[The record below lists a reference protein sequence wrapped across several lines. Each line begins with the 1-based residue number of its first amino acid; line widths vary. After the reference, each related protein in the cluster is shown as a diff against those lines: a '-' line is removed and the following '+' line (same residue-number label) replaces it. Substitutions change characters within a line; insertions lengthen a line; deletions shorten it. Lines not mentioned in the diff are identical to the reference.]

1 MPPTS
6 TAMSYRRRLL
16 SGGCGPLSRLSV
28 GGSAPP
34 RLMLERV
41 FATLGACWRCSTKLD
56 QALAEL
62 AAVDTLTD
70 TELQHLVVGVQS
82 RRDRLGAVAA
92 RPMQR
97 WDSRGVWLGD
107 GSRSAASRLARE
119 CRSSVRSAKIELRR
133 ARQLA
138 SMPATAAAVAD
149 GRLSLDHVDLLGRAN
164 QSWRGRQLC
173 RA

>member
-1 MPPTS
+1 
-6 TAMSYRRRLL
+6 
-16 SGGCGPLSRLSV
+16 
-28 GGSAPP
+28 
-34 RLMLERV
+34 MLERL
-41 FATLGACWRCSTKLD
+41 FAALGACWRCSTKLD

-62 AAVDTLTD
+62 AAVDVDTLTD
-70 TELQHLVVGVQS
+70 TELQHLVVGVQP

-92 RPMQR
+92 RPLER
-97 WDSRGVWLGD
+97 WDSRGVWLDD